1 MTKSSGTI
9 LDGECRPE
17 GRGAGTAPRN
27 NAVLFENAGV
37 FDGLHPAVAQGMSV
51 LVEGNRIKEVCDRA
65 LEAECTERIDCR
77 GKTLMPGL
85 IDCHVHIYTESLNFR
100 PPEPPITYRAQYA
113 RKFLQHILACGFTAV
128 RDVAGGD
135 HGMAMALRDGF
146 LQGPR
151 FFYGGLCL
159 TQTGG
164 HGDMRPMS
172 QGTDYCSCGAE
183 RNVLA
188 IHADGVD
195 ECIKAT
201 REELRKG
208 AHHIKIMGSGGVM
221 SPNDPLDRCQYSEA
235 EIRAIVEECTRHGAY
250 VCAHC
255 HPAEAI
261 RRCVEYGVRSIE
273 HGTLIDEQ
281 TAQFVAQKGAYVVP
295 TMAVIAALTE
305 DGPKMGMPEVSR
317 RKLLQVN
324 EHALEGL
331 GIMKRAGVKMGFG
344 TDLLGDQHTR
354 QGTELTLRSEVLS
367 PFDILHSATAV
378 NAEILQMQGQLGVIQ
393 PGALADLI
401 LVDGNPLEDIQ
412 LLAANGRYLT
422 HIMADGCWVKRPS

>member
-1 MTKSSGTI
+1 MAAADPPALKCATSVAEGMKSMSCT
-9 LDGECRPE
+9 
-17 GRGAGTAPRN
+17 
-27 NAVLFENAGV
+27 VFENANV
-37 FDGLHPAVAQGMSV
+37 FDGLDPEIKGPMSV
-51 LVEGNRIKEVCDRA
+51 LVDGNEIKEISSQPIKANVA
-65 LEAECTERIDCR
+65 ERIDCR
-77 GKTLMPGL
+77 GKTLMPGM
-85 IDCHVHIYTESLNFR
+85 IDNHIHIYLESLKFN

-113 RKFLQHILACGFTAV
+113 QKFLRHILSCGFTAV

-146 LQGPR
+146 LEGPR
-151 FFYGGLCL
+151 FYYGGLCL

-172 QGTDYCSCGAE
+172 QVTDYYSCGAE

-208 AHHIKIMGSGGVM
+208 ASHIKIMGSGGVM
-221 SPNDPLDRCQYSEA
+221 SPNDPLERCQYSEA

-255 HPAEAI
+255 HPTEAI
-261 RRCVEYGVRSIE
+261 RRCVEFGVRSIE
-273 HGTLIDEQ
+273 HGTLIDED
-281 TAQFVAQKGAYVVP
+281 TARFVAEKGAYVVP
-295 TMAVIAALTE
+295 TMAVLFALMD
-305 DGPKMGMPEVSR
+305 DGMQMGMPEVSR
-317 RKLLQVN
+317 QKLLKVH
-324 EHALEGL
+324 EHALHGL
-331 GIMKRAGVKMGFG
+331 EIMKRAGVKMGFG

-354 QGTELTLRSEVLS
+354 QGTEFTLRSRVLK

-378 NAEILQMQGQLGVIQ
+378 NAEILQMEGKLGVIKT
-393 PGALADLI
+393 GAFADL
-401 LVDGNPLEDIQ
+401 LVVDGNPLANID
-412 LLAANGRYLT
+412 LLAANGRHLT
-422 HIMADGCWVKRPS
+422 HIMVNGRFVKRPGL